1 MREPQ
6 LSTTIAKELTSETN
20 RRFLGRMPA
29 FKADTSI
36 PESLRVLLERLESA
50 EQGLRTVRH

>member
-29 FKADTSI
+29 FRAEPSI
-36 PESLRVLLERLESA
+36 PESLRVLLERLETA
-50 EQGLRTVRH
+50 EQGPRTVRH

>member
-6 LSTTIAKELTSETN
+6 LSTLIAKELGSETN

-29 FKADTSI
+29 FKA
-36 PESLRVLLERLESA
+36 EQSLPDNLTTLLERLATA
-50 EQGLRTVRH
+50 ERGRRTVRH

>member
-6 LSTTIAKELTSETN
+6 LSTLIAKELASETN

-29 FKADTSI
+29 FKA
-36 PESLRVLLERLESA
+36 EQSLPDNLRTLLERLEVV
-50 EQGLRTVRH
+50 ERGPQTGRH